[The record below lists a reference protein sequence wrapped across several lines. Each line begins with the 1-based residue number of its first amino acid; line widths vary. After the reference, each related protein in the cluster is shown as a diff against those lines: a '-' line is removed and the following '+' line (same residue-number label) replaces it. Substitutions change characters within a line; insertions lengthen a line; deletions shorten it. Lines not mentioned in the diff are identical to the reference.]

1 MSSAVI
7 GTLRSHK
14 LEATL
19 RVAVLGTRVKIVCGL
34 CLIEKAILFSID
46 RGFNSTD

>member
-1 MSSAVI
+1 MSRAVF
-7 GTLRSHK
+7 GTLCSHK

-34 CLIEKAILFSID
+34 LIEKAILFSID
-46 RGFNSTD
+46 RGFNSTG